1 MDDAVDDAADSVFA
15 QVTLT
20 AAPHAKN
27 CEVLRFSE
35 EKLWTCGVDGRLAC
49 SSFEGGRMFGMFG
62 ILDDI
67 GMILGRFQAHQVL
80 KWAGETL
87 GRNWAQR
94 ISKLST
100 ETPTAA
106 ISSDGRLLA
115 VAEDTD
121 AGFQVRHEM

>member
-1 MDDAVDDAADSVFA
+1 
-15 QVTLT
+15 
-20 AAPHAKN
+20 
-27 CEVLRFSE
+27 
-35 EKLWTCGVDGRLAC
+35 
-49 SSFEGGRMFGMFG
+49 
-62 ILDDI
+62 
-67 GMILGRFQAHQVL
+67 MILGCLGLKMLRFQVIRSTGFIL
-80 KWAGETL
+80 KGETL

-121 AGFQVRHEM
+121 AGFQAP

>member
-1 MDDAVDDAADSVFA
+1 MDDAEDSVFA

-62 ILDDI
+62 MSGMFGILDDI
-67 GMILGRFQAHQVL
+67 GMILG
-80 KWAGETL
+80 
-87 GRNWAQR
+87 
-94 ISKLST
+94 
-100 ETPTAA
+100 
-106 ISSDGRLLA
+106 
-115 VAEDTD
+115 
-121 AGFQVRHEM
+121 